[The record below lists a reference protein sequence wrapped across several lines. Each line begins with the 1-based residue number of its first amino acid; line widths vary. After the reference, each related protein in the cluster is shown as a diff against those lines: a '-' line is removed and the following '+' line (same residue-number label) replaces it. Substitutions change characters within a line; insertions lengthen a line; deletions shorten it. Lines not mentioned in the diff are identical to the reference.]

1 MPLAEV
7 LKQVEAAL
15 VDAKK
20 RAGPIAVAT
29 GRFWLAEAELTE
41 LRTAPDQSDTQSRAY
56 DLLRSLNA
64 VPREHI
70 PAWVFGAGAVSLA
83 CLVVGK
89 VGRVDFRKI
98 GAVVG
103 LGSGAAFLG
112 QQTLA
117 KKPSSEDRL
126 KLDAGASKLKA
137 EEVRR
142 QQEREQDEKDTK
154 ELEEEQKKKSED
166 RARNAAKNEGV
177 PIAGDPDFSPLPNG
191 TFRFGYWKDGQ
202 HQDVPLDEL
211 VRNTV
216 NGKRG
221 YYSNGG
227 TPTSPKK
234 VFKPLADQGQ

>member
-1 MPLAEV
+1 MMALSEV
-7 LKQVEAAL
+7 LDQVEAAL
-15 VDAKK
+15 ADAKK

-29 GRFWLAEAELTE
+29 GRFWRAEAEIAE

-64 VPREHI
+64 VPREHV

-89 VGRVDFRKI
+89 VGGVDFRKV

-112 QQTLA
+112 QQSLV

-137 EEVRR
+137 EELR
-142 QQEREQDEKDTK
+142 QKQERQEDEKDTK
-154 ELEEEQKKKSED
+154 DLQDAQKKKSEE
-166 RARNAAKNEGV
+166 RARNAAKNEGI
-177 PIAGDPDFSPLPNG
+177 PITGDPDFSPLPNG
-191 TFRFGYWKDGQ
+191 TYRFGYWKDGQ
-202 HQDVPLDEL
+202 HVEVPLDEL

-227 TPTSPKK
+227 SAASPKK
-234 VFKPLADQGQ
+234 LFKPVAVQD